1 MAGTLGRAET
11 ADTPDTAETEYAPLS
26 PATGLCLH
34 PRLRRRRLGLAVFA
48 AWGPGLVV
56 MLADT
61 DAGSLITAGQSG
73 ARWGYR
79 MLLPQVLL
87 IPVLYV
93 VQEITVRLGIV
104 TGQGH
109 GALIRARFGRRWA
122 LLSAATLFV
131 SAIGALLTEFA
142 GVAGVG
148 LLFGVPPW
156 VSIPIAT
163 AFLLAIAL
171 TGSYRRAERIGIAVG
186 LAELAFIIA
195 MLMAH
200 PSPRSMIH
208 GMGSLPVGQGSYLML
223 VAANVGAV
231 IMPWMVF
238 YQQGAVIDR
247 RLPVS
252 AIRQAR
258 TDTAIGAVLTQL
270 IMIAMLVTVA
280 ATIGRH
286 NPGASLGTVGQIS
299 GALDPYL
306 GHFGAAVLFG
316 LGMLGAALVAA
327 LVSSLAG
334 AWGLAEVF
342 GWKHTLNE
350 RPSRRTAK
358 FYTTYTL
365 THVIGALLV
374 LASVDLVA
382 LSVDVEVMNALLLP
396 VVLGFLLALEAR
408 ALPEQRRM
416 RGVRKYVTWFLCL
429 AVMGFGL
436 YMVPSALGWI

>member
-1 MAGTLGRAET
+1 MFARKAVPVAEILGVTQAADS
-11 ADTPDTAETEYAPLS
+11 ADTPDS
-26 PATGLCLH
+26 PAVF
-34 PRLRRRRLGLAVFA
+34 RRRRRLGLAVFA

-79 MLLPQVLL
+79 MLLPQLLL

-93 VQEITVRLGIV
+93 VQEATVRLGIV

-109 GALIRARFGRRWA
+109 GSLIRERFGRWWA
-122 LLSAATLFV
+122 LLSAGTLFV

-148 LLFGVPPW
+148 ELFGVSRW
-156 VSIPIAT
+156 VTIPIAT

-171 TGSYRRAERIGIAVG
+171 TGSYRRVERIGIAVG
-186 LAELAFIIA
+186 LAELVFIVA
-195 MLMAH
+195 MFMSR
-200 PSPRSMIH
+200 PNPGSMIH
-208 GMGSLPVGQGSYLML
+208 GLGSLPVGQGSYLML

-238 YQQGAVIDR
+238 YQQGAVIDK
-247 RLPVS
+247 RLPVT
-252 AIRQAR
+252 AIRQVRA
-258 TDTAIGAVLTQL
+258 DTAVGAILTQV
-270 IMIAMLVTVA
+270 IMIAMLMAVA
-280 ATIGRH
+280 ATVGRH
-286 NPGASLGTVGQIS
+286 HPGAWLETVGQIS
-299 GALDPYL
+299 GALTPYL
-306 GHFGAAVLFG
+306 GRFGGAVLFG
-316 LGMLGAALVAA
+316 LGMLGAAALVAA

-358 FYTTYTL
+358 FHTTYTL
-365 THVIGALLV
+365 THVIGAVLV
-374 LASVDLVA
+374 LASVDLVG

-396 VVLGFLLALEAR
+396 IVLGFLLALEAR
-408 ALPEQRRM
+408 ALPEQWRM
-416 RGVRKYVTWFLCL
+416 RGPRKYLTWFLCL

-436 YMVPSALGWI
+436 YMIPSALGWA